1 MCRVALEWRG
11 RETNQD
17 VGQRCPYLEEEQWE
31 WTACKDILDVK
42 ICECY
47 GQLEVRETE
56 RSEVALMI
64 MRTLY
69 QKTGGGTDLQW
80 REEMMA
86 C

>member
-42 ICECY
+42 ICECDGGGSKMQGCY
-47 GQLEVRETE
+47 DEFEPM
-56 RSEVALMI
+56 RSELRI
-64 MRTLY
+64 ILHTY
-69 QKTGGGTDLQW
+69 TDCY
-80 REEMMA
+80 A
-86 C
+86 V

>member
-17 VGQRCPYLEEEQWE
+17 VGQRCPYLEEGQWE
-31 WTACKDILDVK
+31 WTACKNILDVK

-56 RSEVALMI
+56 RSKVALMI
-64 MRTLY
+64 MRTLD
-69 QKTGGGTDLQW
+69 QKTQEEEQIYNGGKK
-80 REEMMA
+80 
-86 C
+86 